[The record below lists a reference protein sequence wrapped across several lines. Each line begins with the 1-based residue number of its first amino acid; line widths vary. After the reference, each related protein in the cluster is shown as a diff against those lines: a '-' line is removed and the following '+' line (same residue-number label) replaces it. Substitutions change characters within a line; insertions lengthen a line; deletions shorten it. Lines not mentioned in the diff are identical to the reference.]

1 MNAIYDKYKRIE
13 IEQKQ
18 VGNENKPYY
27 MFILL
32 VKILR
37 NKVLGYKIC
46 VISDEMYNYVQYYI
60 EIENIWLIKY

>member
-27 MFILL
+27 MFMLL
-32 VKILR
+32 VKIIR

-60 EIENIWLIKY
+60 EIENI